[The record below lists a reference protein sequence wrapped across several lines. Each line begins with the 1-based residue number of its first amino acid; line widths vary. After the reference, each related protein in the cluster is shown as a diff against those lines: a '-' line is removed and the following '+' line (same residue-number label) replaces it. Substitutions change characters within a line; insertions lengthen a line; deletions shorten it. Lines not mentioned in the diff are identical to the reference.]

1 MQPALQPPQAPA
13 QAPQGQ
19 PQQPAQPGKPSP
31 EMQQMYEVV
40 VGQSEEYLLG
50 QGRGNVEKRLQAGA
64 EDGVEDDV
72 GAIVGNIL
80 VMNYQGAHQSGKT
93 IPPDIIVGA
102 VKELVE
108 VVTDMAV
115 AMKLINP
122 KEADAAAD
130 EALYVALSTFGKAV
144 SANMPPEELQQYQQ
158 AIQTLRD
165 VEAQAKG
172 QPAQQPTQ
180 QAPAQPSMTP
190 GAGNQPVGAMP

>member
-50 QGRGNVEKRLQAGA
+50 QGRSNVEKRLQAGA

-172 QPAQQPTQ
+172 QPTQQPTQ